1 MFLPNLITSG
11 MAATLAN
18 VTISQQQVEATTSL
32 PPAPLIALLS
42 SPELPSLN
50 MHSSLPH
57 SSLKLHGCRFLPFSR
72 LTFCCVCDQI
82 IHRPDSQLLLTA
94 ASQWSS
100 SLSPST
106 LALVH
111 DDHISAK
118 LFFFFSLINLVC
130 SQELSQSKVL
140 HCVLAL
146 SNSKEGKHKP
156 RSVYPTFR
164 IRQHLTSPQHL
175 TQILLVR
182 HKKDGWQYLGCKK
195 DRFYLDCSLSTG

>member
-94 ASQWSS
+94 ASQRSS
-100 SLSPST
+100 SLTPPPLPKST
-106 LALVH
+106 VITYLKKKAFS
-111 DDHISAK
+111 HIN
-118 LFFFFSLINLVC
+118 LTVLVC
-130 SQELSQSKVL
+130 SQKLSVHSVL
-140 HCVLAL
+140 CVRTFE
-146 SNSKEGKHKP
+146 EGKRKP
-156 RSVYPTFR
+156 RSV
-164 IRQHLTSPQHL
+164 HLTFKQ
-175 TQILLVR
+175 
-182 HKKDGWQYLGCKK
+182 
-195 DRFYLDCSLSTG
+195 